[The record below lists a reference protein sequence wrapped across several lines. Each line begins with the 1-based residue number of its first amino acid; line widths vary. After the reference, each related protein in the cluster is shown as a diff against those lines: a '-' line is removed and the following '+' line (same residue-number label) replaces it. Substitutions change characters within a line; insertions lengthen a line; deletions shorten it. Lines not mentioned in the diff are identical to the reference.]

1 MILFKHSHIFPILIG
16 LKTQT
21 RRTWE
26 KARIKPGSIHLAK
39 TEMISKQFFARLRVL
54 EVYQER
60 LCDMTEQD
68 AWEEGGYTL
77 DSYRETFQRIY
88 GFWDDNR
95 IVWTVKF
102 EIIDKREQI
111 NT

>member
-1 MILFKHSHIFPILIG
+1 MILFKHTYIFPIFIG
-16 LKTQT
+16 LKIQT

-26 KARIKPGSIHLAK
+26 KARIKPGSVHLAK

-60 LCDMTEQD
+60 LGDMTEQD

-77 DSYRETFQRIY
+77 DEYREIFQRIY

-95 IVWTVKF
+95 IVLTVKF
-102 EIIDKREQI
+102 EIIDKREPI

>member
-1 MILFKHSHIFPILIG
+1 LILFKHAHIFPILMG

-26 KARIKPGSIHLAK
+26 KARVKPGSIHLAK
-39 TEMISKQFFARLRVL
+39 TKMISKQFFARLRVL

-60 LCDMTEQD
+60 LGDMTEQD

-77 DSYRETFQRIY
+77 DEYKELSRESM
-88 GFWDDNR
+88 GSG
-95 IVWTVKF
+95 
-102 EIIDKREQI
+102 
-111 NT
+111 